1 MEQITA
7 EYALTPA
14 ESEILRLA
22 GQLLDR
28 VHQAREAVA
37 RDGAFFKS
45 ARGLLTAHPGVKVE
59 KDASL
64 AFASLIKQLALDDL
78 NADDLLAAHKRRR

>member
-1 MEQITA
+1 MDTIEA
-7 EYALTPA
+7 DYALTTA
-14 ESEILRLA
+14 ETEILRLA

-45 ARGLLTAHPGVKVE
+45 TRGLLTAHPGVKVE
-59 KDASL
+59 RDASL
-64 AFASLIKQLALDDL
+64 AFATLIKQLGLGDL
-78 NADDLLAAHKRRR
+78 SPDDLLAAHKRRR